1 MFLLRYLDRWS
12 TIPVCRVGSVSRRA
26 CYSSG
31 GGPVVIYAEVKHRG
45 RRQAPTNQQQHTAT
59 SSPSS
64 AASPGPHPA
73 GVSGAAAA
81 ATNYNCTDADSDDEG
96 PGVPPKLDTTQ
107 LTDDQQPPVIPL
119 LLDLHNMHN
128 MHKHIMLCASWLAA
142 QRAQRSNVS
151 KRSFSA
157 LTLLVFNA

>member
-1 MFLLRYLDRWS
+1 
-12 TIPVCRVGSVSRRA
+12 
-26 CYSSG
+26 
-31 GGPVVIYAEVKHRG
+31 VIYAEVKRRG

-64 AASPGPHPA
+64 AASPGGPHPA
-73 GVSGAAAA
+73 GVCGAAAA

-119 LLDLHNMHN
+119 LGGV
-128 MHKHIMLCASWLAA
+128 AQWLAA
-142 QRAQRSNVS
+142 FVA
-151 KRSFSA
+151 
-157 LTLLVFNA
+157 